1 MKQLVKHGVLSIQD
15 IEEEFPR
22 KKVKK
27 IVKELQKEKLIQ
39 IKK

>member
-1 MKQLVKHGVLSIQD
+1 MKQLVKNGVLSIQD

-22 KKVKK
+22 KEVKK

-39 IKK
+39 INK